1 MDLIGHFFMDNFGS
15 ELSQESLQIVGGNSI
30 TIEEINFA
38 FANGILVTATFE
50 LLTAE
55 LMELL
60 MSNSGFGIIG
70 VETKLQ

>member
-38 FANGILVTATFE
+38 FADGILVTATF
-50 LLTAE
+50 
-55 LMELL
+55 
-60 MSNSGFGIIG
+60 
-70 VETKLQ
+70 